1 MNNLGSGACQVPG
14 AACPTHPYPGPKHPS
29 THSEPAHQIKTR
41 LTSHLSRPPVLRDP
55 VLSQKQGWVS
65 EQQQKKGGRWRGRY
79 VFPLTFLPSPAKP
92 LASWGRVFLV

>member
-14 AACPTHPYPGPKHPS
+14 AACPTHRYPGPKHPS
-29 THSEPAHQIKTR
+29 NHSEPAHQIQAR

-65 EQQQKKGGRWRGRY
+65 EQQQKKGDNI
-79 VFPLTFLPSPAKP
+79 FPLTFLPSPAKP
-92 LASWGRVFLV
+92 LAPWGHVFLV